1 MRNVG
6 LHRLHSR
13 DDRHLGRVF
22 IRNAEG
28 FFHGTDELLPL
39 FPDNARHFM
48 AIAVEL
54 ALKAYLLHRG
64 ISDDWN
70 RIHVRH
76 DLTKALKSA
85 KRAGF
90 DGVSPRLATIAAALS
105 PYYKTHTLP
114 DMPAEVLASID
125 WVDAHRTIASLL
137 AAVRAIILRDN
148 ASAPIEGGR

>member
-1 MRNVG
+1 MRNDA
-6 LHRLHSR
+6 LHRRHR
-13 DDRHLGRVF
+13 RNDRHLGRVF

-28 FFHGTDELLPL
+28 FFNGTDELLPL
-39 FPDNARHFM
+39 FPHNARHFM
-48 AIAVEL
+48 SIAVEL

-90 DGVSPRLATIAAALS
+90 DGAPSELSKIAAALS

-114 DMPAEVLASID
+114 DMPSEVLASID
-125 WVDAHRTIASLL
+125 WVDAHQTIARLL
-137 AAVRAIILRDN
+137 AAVRLVIPRDA
-148 ASAPIEGGR
+148 ASAPTEGAC

>member
-1 MRNVG
+1 MRNDA
-6 LHRLHSR
+6 LHRRHR
-13 DDRHLGRVF
+13 RNDRNLGRVF

-28 FFHGTDELLPL
+28 FLNGTDELLPL
-39 FPDNARHFM
+39 FPHNARHFM

-90 DGVSPRLATIAAALS
+90 YGAPPGLAKIAAALS

-114 DMPAEVLASID
+114 DMPADVLASID
-125 WVDAHRTIASLL
+125 WLDAHQTIASLL
-137 AAVRAIILRDN
+137 AAVRVVIPRDT
-148 ASAPIEGGR
+148 ASPLMEGAR

>member
-1 MRNVG
+1 MRIDAI
-6 LHRLHSR
+6 HRRHGRS
-13 DDRHLGRVF
+13 DRHLGRVF
-22 IRNAEG
+22 IRNAER
-28 FFHGTDELLPL
+28 FFSGTDEILPL
-39 FPDNARHFM
+39 FPDSARHFM

-85 KRAGF
+85 TRAGF
-90 DGVSPRLATIAAALS
+90 KGAPPGLAKIAVALS

-114 DMPAEVLASID
+114 QMPAEILESID
-125 WVDAHRTIASLL
+125 WMEAHQIIASLL
-137 AAVRAIILRDN
+137 AAVRVVIPRDA
-148 ASAPIEGGR
+148 ASAPARDAE